1 MEDNYIQL
9 QKNDIL
15 KLGIKDAEGND
26 TGNFLEFDLEDIE
39 LPLRL
44 QEMSEKIKKIR
55 MDTHNKLKILEKKQD
70 HKGKKLLSYK
80 QEEEI
85 KIMQDF
91 YKRETDAYNM
101 FLGENGVEKLLN
113 GRKLNWS
120 ILDEIGEL
128 IEKQIA
134 PKLKL
139 NEETIAE
146 KIKRKYGSK
155 RDDVIE

>member
-155 RDDVIE
+155 RDDIIE

>member
-113 GRKLNWS
+113 GRKLNWG

>member
-55 MDTHNKLKILEKKQD
+55 MDTFNKLKILEKKQD

-91 YKRETDAYNM
+91 YKRETDTYNM

-113 GRKLNWS
+113 GRKLNWGV
-120 ILDEIGEL
+120 LDEIGEL

>member
-9 QKNDIL
+9 QKNDVL
-15 KLGIKDAEGND
+15 RLGIKDTEGND
-26 TGNFLEFDLEDIE
+26 TGNYLEFDLEDIE
-39 LPLRL
+39 LPLKL
-44 QEMSEKIKKIR
+44 QEMNEKIKRIR
-55 MDTHNKLKILEKKQD
+55 MDTHNKLLILDKKQD

-85 KIMQDF
+85 KIMQEF
-91 YKRETDAYNM
+91 FRRETETYNM

-113 GRKLNWS
+113 GRKLNWGT
-120 ILDEIGEL
+120 LDEIGEL

-134 PKLKL
+134 PRLKV
-139 NEETIAE
+139 NEEKIID
-146 KIKRKYGSK
+146 KIKKKYGNK

>member
-26 TGNFLEFDLEDIE
+26 TGNYLEFDLEDIE

-113 GRKLNWS
+113 GRKLNWG